1 MDELAPIDKS
11 LEMEHEEKTK
21 VKNIQ
26 VRSHIDIL
34 YFVSSIANAPSN
46 TYSIEMYTAGN

>member
-34 YFVSSIANAPSN
+34 CFVSIANAPLN
-46 TYSIEMYTAGN
+46 AYSREMYSAGN